1 MKEQYLE
8 LPDAPRSFWLRHPE
22 ALVQTACRFCTEL
35 SLQSGEATA
44 NAKRLLEVLAFE
56 PEGRALLRVTADG
69 PDEEPAMEAVCT
81 FFDCEEII
89 PKKDEENKKSKP
101 GFVQEA
107 Q

>member
-1 MKEQYLE
+1 MRKRCLAI
-8 LPDAPRSFWLRHPE
+8 PDAVRNAWTMHPNE
-22 ALVQTACRFCTEL
+22 LVQTACRFCAEL
-35 SLQSGEATA
+35 SLQSGEVTA

-56 PEGRALLRVTADG
+56 PGGCAHLRVTADG

-81 FFDCEEII
+81 FFDCEGII
-89 PKKDEENKKSKP
+89 PKKDEENKKSKL

>member
-22 ALVQTACRFCTEL
+22 ALVQTACRFCAEL
-35 SLQSGEATA
+35 SLQSGEVTA

-56 PEGRALLRVTADG
+56 PGGCAHLRVTADG

-81 FFDCEEII
+81 FFDCEGII

>member
-44 NAKRLLEVLAFE
+44 NAKRLLEVLAFQ
-56 PEGRALLRVTADG
+56 PDDRSVLWITADG
-69 PDEEPAMEAVCT
+69 PDEEPALEAVCT
-81 FFDCEEII
+81 FFCCEGII
-89 PKKDEENKKSKP
+89 PKKDEENKKSKL
-101 GFVQEA
+101 GFVQEV